1 MENKQFS
8 FPENFLWGGATAA
21 CQIEGAYDVDG
32 RGLST
37 SDIHKYNSKL
47 DRKKYRS
54 KLVENEHTSATLAA
68 CVADQD
74 GYYPKRYGNEFY
86 YRYKEDIALM
96 KEMGF
101 NSFRFSISWP
111 RIFPKG
117 DETKPNE
124 KGLEFYDKVIE
135 EVVKAGME
143 PIVTMF
149 HYDIPLH
156 LLTEYGGF
164 KNPKLIGFMTR
175 YAKVLLDRYADKVK
189 CWIPFNQTN
198 LIQYCSFKSLGIL
211 RDKTDNLVED
221 QYQAI
226 HNQFIINAEIKKY
239 AKELNPEIKIGIML
253 ADCTYYPNTCR
264 PEDIVFTMRR
274 IRRQYFYA
282 DVPLRGEYPGHM
294 LRYFKENDIHV
305 NITEEDRELLKHNT
319 LDFLAFSYY
328 YSRTLDSQNN
338 TMDPRTISENPYLKG
353 NAWGWTIDPLGMY
366 NAISQYWDRYQK
378 PIMIAENGF
387 GYEDVFE
394 DGTVHDDY
402 RINYLKQHIQAV
414 GEAIKD
420 GVDVFAYL
428 PWGPI
433 DLVSSGTAEM
443 SKRYGFVYVDL
454 DDFGKGSGDRFKKDS
469 FYWYQ
474 KVIATHGEGLCFDDP
489 ENPIMIA
496 KEK

>member
-1 MENKQFS
+1 MDNNTFA
-8 FPENFLWGGATAA
+8 FPSHFLWGGATAA
-21 CQIEGAYDVDG
+21 CQIEGAYNVDG

-37 SDIHKYNSKL
+37 SDIHKYDTGL
-47 DRKKYRS
+47 DRKKYRP
-54 KLVENEHTSATLAA
+54 KLVENEHTSATLSAA
-68 CVADQD
+68 IADKE
-74 GYYPKRYGNEFY
+74 GYYPKRFGNGFY

-96 KEMGF
+96 KELGL
-101 NSFRFSISWP
+101 NSFRFSISWS

-117 DETKPNE
+117 DELEPNQ
-124 KGLEFYDKVIE
+124 KGLEFYDRVIN
-135 EVVKAGME
+135 EVINAGME

-156 LLTEYGGF
+156 LLTQYGGF
-164 KNPKLIGFMTR
+164 KNPKLIEFMTR
-175 YAKVLLDRYADKVK
+175 YARVLLNRYGDRVK
-189 CWIPFNQTN
+189 YWIPFNQTN

-211 RDKTDNLVED
+211 RDQTDNLVED
-221 QYQAI
+221 QYRAI
-226 HNQFIINAEIKKY
+226 HNQFLINAKIKKY
-239 AKELNPEIKIGIML
+239 AKSLNSHIEIGIML
-253 ADCTYYPNTCR
+253 ADCTYYPRTCK
-264 PEDIVFTMRR
+264 PQDIVFAMKR
-274 IRRQYFYA
+274 IRMQYFYA

-294 LRYFKENDIHV
+294 LRYFNENNIRIDIS
-305 NITEEDRELLKHNT
+305 EEDKSLLKENT

-328 YSRTLDSQNN
+328 YSRTLDSQKN
-338 TMDPRTISENPYLKG
+338 TMDPATISENPYLKS
-353 NAWGWTIDPLGMY
+353 NDWGWTIDPLGLY

-394 DGTVHDDY
+394 DGVVHDDY
-402 RINYLKQHIQAV
+402 RIDYLRQHILVV

-420 GVDVFAYL
+420 GVNVFAYL

-454 DDFGKGSGDRFKKDS
+454 DDYGRGTGERFKKDS

-474 KVIATHGEGLCFDDP
+474 KVIASHGTIL
-489 ENPIMIA
+489 
-496 KEK
+496 

>member
-37 SDIHKYNSKL
+37 SDIHKYNSTL

-68 CVADQD
+68 CVADQE
-74 GYYPKRYGNEFY
+74 GYYPKRYGNDFY

-164 KNPKLIGFMTR
+164 KNPKLIGFMIR

-198 LIQYCSFKSLGIL
+198 LVQYCSFKSLGIL

-221 QYQAI
+221 QY
-226 HNQFIINAEIKKY
+226 
-239 AKELNPEIKIGIML
+239 
-253 ADCTYYPNTCR
+253 
-264 PEDIVFTMRR
+264 
-274 IRRQYFYA
+274 
-282 DVPLRGEYPGHM
+282 
-294 LRYFKENDIHV
+294 
-305 NITEEDRELLKHNT
+305 
-319 LDFLAFSYY
+319 
-328 YSRTLDSQNN
+328 
-338 TMDPRTISENPYLKG
+338 
-353 NAWGWTIDPLGMY
+353 
-366 NAISQYWDRYQK
+366 
-378 PIMIAENGF
+378 
-387 GYEDVFE
+387 
-394 DGTVHDDY
+394 
-402 RINYLKQHIQAV
+402 
-414 GEAIKD
+414 
-420 GVDVFAYL
+420 
-428 PWGPI
+428 
-433 DLVSSGTAEM
+433 
-443 SKRYGFVYVDL
+443 
-454 DDFGKGSGDRFKKDS
+454 
-469 FYWYQ
+469 
-474 KVIATHGEGLCFDDP
+474 
-489 ENPIMIA
+489 
-496 KEK
+496 